1 VPLFSDPVTNGRG
14 MLVIVENAICSSS
27 DTLAR

>member
-1 VPLFSDPVTNGRG
+1 